1 MIQKKTGKRI
11 RGPQSKGDN
20 QKTAKK
26 MRVINVL
33 NVQLKSRDCQ
43 IVKNNS
49 NNQDPILH
57 SLQ

>member
-43 IVKNNS
+43 NGSKARTNYNWFFFK
-49 NNQDPILH
+49 
-57 SLQ
+57 